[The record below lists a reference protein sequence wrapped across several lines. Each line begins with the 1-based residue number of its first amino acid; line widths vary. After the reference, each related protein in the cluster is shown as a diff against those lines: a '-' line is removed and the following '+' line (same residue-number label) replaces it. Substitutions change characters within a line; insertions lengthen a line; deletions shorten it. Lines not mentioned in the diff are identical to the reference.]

1 MAKSVSVRDLA
12 IGFAIGAAAASLFP
26 VFFPEAD
33 RNKRELLKSGLKQT
47 MRVFEGGV
55 EKLAELRENVE
66 DILAEVSAEMA
77 QEAEAAHAATD
88 VGNRTQAG

>member
-12 IGFAIGAAAASLFP
+12 IGFAIGAAAASLLP

-33 RNKRELLKSGLKQT
+33 RSRRELLKTGLKQT
-47 MRVFEGGV
+47 MRAFEGGV
-55 EKLAELRENVE
+55 EKLAEIRENVE

-77 QEAEAAHAATD
+77 QEAQEAHATTE
-88 VGNRTQAG
+88 VGNGSRAG